1 MVVIDQHAA
10 HERVIYEELRENFLQ
25 RNVPRQSLL
34 FPVSVELTVGQA
46 EIMESRSEDVALLG
60 FNVEYFGDATWVVK
74 SVPALVSQVD
84 TVELLHDTLEGLRSC
99 PTGELPGV
107 VAAGIDSLLSS
118 MACKA
123 AVKAGNQLAPE
134 EILELLANMQDT
146 GLFSHCPHGRPVIK
160 TFEKREVEQWFK
172 RV

>member
-1 MVVIDQHAA
+1 
-10 HERVIYEELRENFLQ
+10 
-25 RNVPRQSLL
+25 
-34 FPVSVELTVGQA
+34 
-46 EIMESRSEDVALLG
+46 LG
-60 FNVEYFGDATWVVK
+60 FHVVLFCDATWVVL
-74 SVPALVSQVD
+74 SVAALGSQVD
-84 TVELLHDTLEGLRSC
+84 TIELLHDTLEGLRSC

-146 GLFSHCPHGRPVIK
+146 SDCSHIAPMADQCSKPL
-160 TFEKREVEQWFK
+160 
-172 RV
+172 